1 MLDDQSCIDKQNN
14 GIVQSS
20 PADPEL
26 FLLRHIAV
34 QLINI
39 KMSFNGID
47 SIKYSIPFRRLPM
60 PVLLQI
66 LCKDLF
72 DCIFYILFHPN
83 NRSAVK
89 VIFF

>member
-1 MLDDQSCIDKQNN
+1 MFDDQPCIYKEND

-20 PADPEL
+20 PAHPEL

-34 QLINI
+34 QLVYI
-39 KMSFNGID
+39 KMPLDGID
-47 SIKYSIPFRRLPM
+47 SIKYSIPFRRLSM
-60 PVLLQI
+60 SVLLQI
-66 LCKDLF
+66 LSTDLL